1 MRRRARRLLSNDA
14 GVKLK
19 LSRRG
24 QMARDE
30 TGVGKGRNEPEAP
43 QDQSD
48 DTLVERGLAYGRA
61 LRARVEEG
69 RSPVAD
75 KAFIDS
81 LYER

>member
-1 MRRRARRLLSNDA
+1 
-14 GVKLK
+14 
-19 LSRRG
+19 
-24 QMARDE
+24 MARDE
-30 TGVGKGRNEPEAP
+30 TGAGKGQSEPEAP

-61 LRARVEEG
+61 LRARAG
-69 RSPVAD
+69 SDRGPVAD